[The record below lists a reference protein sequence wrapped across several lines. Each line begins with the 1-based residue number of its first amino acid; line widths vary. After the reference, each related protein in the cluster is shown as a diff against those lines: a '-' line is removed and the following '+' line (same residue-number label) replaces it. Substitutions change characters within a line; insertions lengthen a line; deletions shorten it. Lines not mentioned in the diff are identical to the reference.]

1 MSNVSRT
8 RCFITAIIALFLLL
22 SASLV
27 LTGCGN
33 RDASSSS
40 IVYEGIWKCSGVEYD
55 GKNVSSEQLI
65 EDGSY
70 VTTATAVIAINS
82 GEWAISTDCRREI
95 TEYKW
100 SVNKGDVL
108 FNLYDQVAF
117 RLEPSDGKLVTSAS
131 GDGMRFVFEKVA
143 EEDELT
149 RVQFDGFSMEAP
161 LEMSLQEPD
170 VSTHTMFYL
179 PTTDMYLAVFSDP
192 AEGQTAETILRELQE
207 KGYPS
212 LQMVS
217 ADGIDM
223 VLDTSMDFGDS
234 HAVNLHFVSGGNK
247 YTVVLDYNDANAD
260 VFGDWV
266 TDYYKTIKLG
276 GEGNA
281 VFENSLLP
289 PSIDAAESSK
299 GGSSAAT
306 PGVNAKKPSA
316 NSIPDGAIS
325 WKDASSHIG
334 EIVTVY
340 GKVVDVD
347 YESGANGAPT
357 FMDIGAS
364 YPDTNRVTAV
374 IWGENRSR
382 FTPSPKALYEGK
394 TICVTGEI
402 YVYNGA
408 CNIEVE
414 SPSQIEVIQ

>member
-1 MSNVSRT
+1 M
-8 RCFITAIIALFLLL
+8 
-22 SASLV
+22 
-27 LTGCGN
+27 
-33 RDASSSS
+33 
-40 IVYEGIWKCSGVEYD
+40 
-55 GKNVSSEQLI
+55 
-65 EDGSY
+65 
-70 VTTATAVIAINS
+70 
-82 GEWAISTDCRREI
+82 
-95 TEYKW
+95 
-100 SVNKGDVL
+100 
-108 FNLYDQVAF
+108 
-117 RLEPSDGKLVTSAS
+117 TSAS

-170 VSTHTMFYL
+170 VSTHTMIYL

-299 GGSSAAT
+299 DGLSAAT

-316 NSIPDGAIS
+316 DSIPDGAIS